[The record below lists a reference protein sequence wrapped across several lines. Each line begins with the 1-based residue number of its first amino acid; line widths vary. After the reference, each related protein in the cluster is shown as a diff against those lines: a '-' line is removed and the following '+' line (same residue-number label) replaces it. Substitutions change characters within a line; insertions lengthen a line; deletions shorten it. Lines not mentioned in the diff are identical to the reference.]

1 MSTIKFCHRQV
12 GSTFH
17 TGPHLVAPAACRAVG
32 AIPPSASVR
41 ALRIGLASHGLARLA
56 GIHRGGAVSSQWRP
70 AKVSLFTLAAGH
82 HERRKLS
89 DMFFFGG
96 AGRRVVP
103 TGCLAR
109 WHLMELKTQL
119 QREQKDVDPHGIF
132 CVKPEHATRGSKR
145 RIS

>member
-1 MSTIKFCHRQV
+1 MYTIKFCHRQV

-89 DMFFFGG
+89 VMFFFG
-96 AGRRVVP
+96 AGGWKACSFNRLSRSP
-103 TGCLAR
+103 
-109 WHLMELKTQL
+109 LMELKTQF